1 MTTQLLS
8 AVPTKSHNLKA
19 SGGTGQSS
27 TTAKSVKLGSR
38 GNGRDRIEQLVQSYP
53 VLHQVK
59 YLHLEADIELLLQQL
74 QIARH

>member
-8 AVPTKSHNLKA
+8 AASAKSYNVKA
-19 SGGTGQSS
+19 SGGISQSS
-27 TTAKSVKLGSR
+27 TTAKSMKLGSR
-38 GNGRDRIEQLVQSYP
+38 SSSSDRIEQLVQSYP

-74 QIARH
+74 QIAKQ